1 MTEAT
6 APIVLPLTARW
17 KSIRDSRRL
26 AAFQPLVPPASV
38 NYDGGAVFDSVTSAA
53 RSAQS
58 RRLHRSTSV
67 VSAVLAVGIF
77 VADLRHP
84 PGLTIPVLY
93 LVPLLLSIWQPRE
106 RDTYIATAGCS
117 GLTVLGLLGSSSG
130 TDWTTGVVNRVFV
143 IFGLWITAL
152 VVARFKQ
159 TLTEQ
164 HQTSGRIRAI
174 LETAVD
180 AVLVIDTRGS
190 IQLANPS
197 VERLFGYRPS
207 EVLGRNV
214 SMLMPSPDRERH
226 DGYIARYLQTGER
239 RIIGTGREVLAQRKD
254 GSTFPAYLSV
264 SETKVDREHTF
275 TGIIYD
281 LTERKRLETQLRER
295 AELARLG
302 QMASVVAH
310 EVRNPL
316 AGIRGALQVIG
327 SRMPAESR
335 EHTVLSD
342 VIGRLDALNQF
353 VGDLLVLSRPKPQ
366 DLRRVPLRLVLQRIV
381 DFLRQDPQCANVT
394 FDVDAADVSAE
405 IDQAQIERALLNLI
419 SNAGQAMEGAGRV
432 RVVLTSSDST
442 CRISVADEGPGIPPD
457 VVEKI
462 FEPFFTTKRRGTG
475 LGLPITKRTIEQH
488 GGSIAI
494 HSTPGRGTTVVV
506 TLPLAHPEINRE
518 AVGQVEQP

>member
-1 MTEAT
+1 MAGR
-6 APIVLPLTARW
+6 P
-17 KSIRDSRRL
+17 SI
-26 AAFQPLVPPASV
+26 LVTL
-38 NYDGGAVFDSVTSAA
+38 DA
-53 RSAQS
+53 RSTQS
-58 RRLHRSTSV
+58 RRLHRSISLA
-67 VSAVLAVGIF
+67 SAILAATIF

-84 PGLTIPVLY
+84 PGLTIHVLY
-93 LVPLLLSIWQPRE
+93 LVPLLLSIWQLHQ

-117 GLTVLGLLGSSSG
+117 GLTMLGLLGSARS
-130 TDWTTGVVNRVFV
+130 DWTTGIVNRVFV

-159 TLTEQ
+159 TSIEQ
-164 HQTSGRIRAI
+164 QQTSGRIRAL

-180 AVLVIDTRGS
+180 AVLVIDTRG
-190 IQLANPS
+190 IIRLANPS
-197 VERLFGYRPS
+197 VERLFGYRSS

-214 SMLMPSPDRERH
+214 SMLMPTPDRERH
-226 DGYIARYLQTGER
+226 DGYITRYLQTRER

-254 GSTFPAYLSV
+254 GSKFPAYLSV
-264 SETKVDREHTF
+264 SETRVADEHTF
-275 TGIIYD
+275 TGIVYD
-281 LTERKRLETQLRER
+281 LTERKRLETELRER

-335 EHTVLSD
+335 EHAVLGD

-353 VGDLLVLSRPKPQ
+353 VDDLLVLSRPKPP
-366 DLRRVPLRLVLQRIV
+366 DLRQVPLRPLLQRIIN
-381 DFLRQDPQCANVT
+381 FLRQDPQFANVT
-394 FDVDAADVSAE
+394 FDLDAADVSAE
-405 IDQAQIERALLNLI
+405 IDQAQIERALLNLV

-432 RVVLTSSDST
+432 SVVLNSADGT
-442 CRISVADEGPGIPPD
+442 CRISVADEGSGIPPD

-462 FEPFFTTKRRGTG
+462 FEPFFTTKHRGTG

-494 HSTPGRGTTVVV
+494 DSTQGHGTTIVV
-506 TLPLAHPEINRE
+506 TLPLEHPEIIGRNT
-518 AVGQVEQP
+518 VGRVEQG